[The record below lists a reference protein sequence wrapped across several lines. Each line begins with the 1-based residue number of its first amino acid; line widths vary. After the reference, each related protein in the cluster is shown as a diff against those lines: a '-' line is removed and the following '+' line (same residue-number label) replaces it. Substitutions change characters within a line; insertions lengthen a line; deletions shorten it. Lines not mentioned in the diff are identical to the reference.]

1 MEVIKTSEKL
11 IIWMHRNKL
20 SQQNLAECLGVTRQA
35 ISQKIKDNIFTNSD
49 LIKLQSI
56 GFKK

>member
-1 MEVIKTSEKL
+1 
-11 IIWMHRNKL
+11 MHRNKL